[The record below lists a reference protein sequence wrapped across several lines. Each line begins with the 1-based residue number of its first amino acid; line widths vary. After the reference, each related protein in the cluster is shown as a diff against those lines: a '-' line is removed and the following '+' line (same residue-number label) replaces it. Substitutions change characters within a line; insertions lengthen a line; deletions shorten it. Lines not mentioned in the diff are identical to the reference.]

1 MIGLQK
7 GITELGGDEGAR
19 EKGWPG
25 NLGTGVSSNKG
36 HMRLILRTP
45 KQEPEAVS
53 VDEETGLL
61 PGAQRFLE
69 FRLKILWRPEKDPE
83 LRYFLA
89 TGSGGERPGRGGLPL
104 RTWNSLLLLKPATRK
119 ALVLECP

>member
-1 MIGLQK
+1 MISLWQ
-7 GITELGGDEGAR
+7 GITELGGDEGAKD
-19 EKGWPG
+19 EGWPG

-61 PGAQRFLE
+61 PGAQRILE
-69 FRLKILWRPEKDPE
+69 FRLRSYGGQKRTQSSGTSWL
-83 LRYFLA
+83 LA
-89 TGSGGERPGRGGLPL
+89 VEEGGLGGVAFPSEHGTPSYSLNLQLERP
-104 RTWNSLLLLKPATRK
+104 
-119 ALVLECP
+119 

>member
-1 MIGLQK
+1 MIGLWK
-7 GITELGGDEGAR
+7 GITELGGDGGAR
-19 EKGWPG
+19 DEGWPG

-61 PGAQRFLE
+61 PGAQRILE
-69 FRLKILWRPEKDPE
+69 FRLKILRRPEKDPE

-89 TGSGGERPGRGGLPL
+89 NGSGGSRPGRGGLPL
-104 RTWNSLLLLKPATRK
+104 RTWNSLLLLKPAT
-119 ALVLECP
+119 